1 VIIMANTSPQ
11 AIAEP
16 FPTPDPG
23 ASGRLPSE
31 RWVRAFNAQATQATY
46 RAAVKFARFRARLIE
61 MAGKKAD
68 RAYVQELVHDAFG
81 DTWAG
86 DPPWNPESC
95 SLLDHVRG
103 LIRHR
108 SWKDAQWL
116 RRHPHVPLSE
126 CDERAAIRAKSS
138 HGIDALPQSSP
149 IMLAEMTAEVVG
161 LLRRLAR
168 GDDEVTRILD
178 AWQDGHVDRVDVM
191 VATGLSPSAYK
202 ATRAR
207 VAYLVQNLPQSVR
220 DRAIDILRSDK

>member
-1 VIIMANTSPQ
+1 MANTSPQ

-16 FPTPDPG
+16 FPIPDPS
-23 ASGRLPSE
+23 ASGSIRSE

-46 RAAVKFARFRARLIE
+46 RAAVKFARFRSRLID
-61 MAGKKAD
+61 MAGKKVD
-68 RAYVQELVHDAFG
+68 RAYVQELVHNAFG
-81 DTWAG
+81 DTWVG

-138 HGIDALPQSSP
+138 HRIEALPQPSP
-149 IMLAEMTAEVVG
+149 IMLAEITAEVVG
-161 LLRRLAR
+161 LLRRLAH
-168 GDDEVTRILD
+168 GDDAVTRILD
-178 AWQDGHVDRVDVM
+178 AWQDGHVDRAPVI

-202 ATRAR
+202 AAR
-207 VAYLVQNLPQSVR
+207 SRIIYLIQNLPQSVR
-220 DRAIDILRSDK
+220 DRAIDILRSVQ